1 MSRSRIPNES
11 KVSTRNA
18 LLKAITQLE
27 EAMIAN
33 RAVDFGRRI
42 AEILIEVR
50 ELERRVTQ
58 TIPSNQDPAKTD
70 PEG

>member
-11 KVSTRNA
+11 KVATRNA
-18 LLKAITQLE
+18 LNLAVTQLE

-33 RAVDFGRRI
+33 RAVEFGRRI

-58 TIPSNQDPAKTD
+58 TIPSAQDPAKTD
-70 PEG
+70 PA

>member
-1 MSRSRIPNES
+1 MSRSRIPVET
-11 KVSTRNA
+11 KVETRDA
-18 LLKAITQLE
+18 LHKAVTQLE

-33 RAVDFGRRI
+33 RSVDFGRRI

-58 TIPSNQDPAKTD
+58 TIPSNQDPDKTD
-70 PEG
+70 PAG